1 AAPLTPAWQTLFPTL
16 QQPWQESRASQTLSF
31 HPERLACEPL
41 GRGRCWLVGSAH
53 RQHLPLP
60 VSAFGASSQSVQRR
74 LRSPESLTS

>member
-41 GRGRCWLVGSAH
+41 GRGRCWRWA
-53 RQHLPLP
+53 QPT
-60 VSAFGASSQSVQRR
+60 ASTF
-74 LRSPESLTS
+74 LSL